1 MIDTV
6 KIYTEIDET
15 TYNTIKN
22 YSIIKTSIDRGS
34 GELLYEVINSHLE
47 GSYSSSLSVKPQN
60 GGVFGF
66 KNYALSIEG
75 SLHKITKGYNS
86 HDGFYNVQDVVKE
99 LIAFTENSY
108 NIKLPSFDNWY
119 LQRIDIAIC
128 FDLDKQKYV
137 RDYINNLSS
146 CKYPRRN
153 LKFYQDESIYLSG
166 TSTTLKI
173 YNKLLEFRKHD
184 IKKFLNSNF
193 KLEQYM
199 FNIKGFIRFELEI
212 KKKKLKDFYKIDKNL
227 SIKLVKYED
236 LKKLWV
242 DEFMKLLKFVKN
254 DLEIVTEREEVFE
267 RLKKIYKPVKARN
280 LYNFFVAIKFD
291 GIDTV
296 KKRLS
301 ESTYYRNLKELKA
314 CNIDISQKYEIQ
326 DYNNTIKFNPFEW
339 KEVV

>member
-6 KIYTEIDET
+6 KIYTEIDEK

-22 YSIIKTSIDRGS
+22 ASLVKTCVDRSS
-34 GELLYEVINSHLE
+34 GELLYEVVNNHLE

-75 SLHKITKGYNS
+75 SLHKLTKGYNS
-86 HDGFYNVQDVVKE
+86 HDGFYDVQEVVRKLVNFAE
-99 LIAFTENSY
+99 ISY
-108 NIKLPSFDNWY
+108 NLNLPHIDKWY
-119 LQRIDIAIC
+119 LQRIDIAVC
-128 FDLDKQKYV
+128 FDLDKQKNV

-184 IKKFLNSNF
+184 IKKFLNSDF
-193 KLEQYM
+193 ELENYM
-199 FNIKGFIRFELEI
+199 FNIKGFIRFEIEI
-212 KKKKLKDFYKIDKNL
+212 KKKKLKDYYKIDKNL

-236 LKKLWV
+236 LKKIWV

-267 RLKKIYKPVKARN
+267 RLQEFYKPVKARN

-291 GIDTV
+291 GISTV
-296 KKRLS
+296 QKRLS
-301 ESTYYRNLKELKA
+301 ESTYYRNLKDLKA